1 MPPKQITRRALEKLA
16 ARTARLLSNA
26 RGETVLCEYWGQP
39 YGPKAHRSY
48 RADPQEWHVPFGQRH
63 SQTPIAFA
71 FKRGGVDAQWELNV
85 QPCYNAVANEQATP
99 PYAWSRITLQEL
111 EAVAE
116 GAAENMTLELGMT
129 VIEHR

>member
-1 MPPKQITRRALEKLA
+1 MPPKQVTRRALEKLA

-39 YGPKAHRSY
+39 YGPKTHRSY
-48 RADPQEWHVPFGQRH
+48 RADPQEWHVPFGQRY

-85 QPCYNAVANEQATP
+85 QACHNAVANGQARRHAP
-99 PYAWSRITLQEL
+99 MLL
-111 EAVAE
+111 VARLVDNVHS
-116 GAAENMTLELGMT
+116 A
-129 VIEHR
+129 